1 MYQVM
6 KTITKETAALVTALA
21 MIAPIVAT
29 EVNSVQTVQAA
40 KSKLPKLDKI
50 EATQKQ
56 KKSKKAPVI
65 NFSAQI
71 MDARFNTKQA
81 PKLELAYNT
90 KSSYVTG
97 LTIQTDIFLNNKKV
111 VPTFTD
117 TANKSTNMP
126 LMLAVPI
133 TKKLQPGN
141 YIIKTTFLTNA
152 GAQQTIT
159 TPLKLNSAK
168 VAPVNQQIDHIVKMA
183 TIKKIAIIAGIIL
196 LVLISAGLGFF
207 FWFKHSKNKIGPE
220 DPNTVAALDD
230 RLTGN
235 QTTATELNAAA
246 NGEDP
251 NAVRNAMDNEPQSAD
266 NTASQTTT
274 SEINNSNQ
282 NDKQQNKGGFLKG
295 LMSGKK
301 EVSPKQPLPEFNQ
314 TDLKSDKNKS
324 ASQSATNNS
333 MPEFNSATINTSV
346 NNADTSD
353 LDAMLNSHPSAK
365 PTAVN
370 NSEINSD
377 TNNVT
382 SFKPHYKKVPD
393 IRSVKKKSTNII
405 AGDNPQL
412 NLKSDKKDNTD
423 DKPAKQNTA
432 TGAIQLGTASDIKS
446 DKKNEKE
453 NKQDNRSATDI
464 KSDGKWTKDND
475 KSFDTD
481 TKSDEK
487 NDRKNNDEKGSNDDT
502 VDALK
507 DLM

>member
-1 MYQVM
+1 M
-6 KTITKETAALVTALA
+6 KTITKKTAALVTALA

-29 EVNSVQTVQAA
+29 EINSVQTVQAA

-50 EATQKQ
+50 ESTKRQKSR
-56 KKSKKAPVI
+56 KKEPVI
-65 NFSAQI
+65 NFNAQI

-97 LTIQTDIFLNNKKV
+97 LTIQTDILLNNKKV

-117 TANKSTNMP
+117 TANKSTNIP

-159 TPLKLNSAK
+159 TPLKLDSAK

-220 DPNTVAALDD
+220 DPNTVAALDN

-246 NGEDP
+246 NGKDP
-251 NAVRNAMDNEPQSAD
+251 NAVRNAMDNELQPTD
-266 NTASQTTT
+266 NTASQSTA
-274 SEINNSNQ
+274 SEINNSSQ

-353 LDAMLNSHPSAK
+353 LDVMLNSHPSAK

-370 NSEINSD
+370 DSEINSD
-377 TNNVT
+377 TNNVD

-393 IRSVKKKSTNII
+393 IKSVKKKPTDII
-405 AGDNPQL
+405 AGDNSHL
-412 NLKSDKKDNTD
+412 DLKSDKKDNTD

-432 TGAIQLGTASDIKS
+432 TGAIQLGTASDLKS
-446 DKKNEKE
+446 DKKNDKE
-453 NKQDNRSATDI
+453 NKQDNQSVSDI
-464 KSDGKWTKDND
+464 KSDKSQWKKDND
-475 KSFDTD
+475 KSPDTD
-481 TKSDEK
+481 IKSDEK
-487 NDRKNNDEKGSNDDT
+487 NDKKNNDAKDSNDDT

>member
-1 MYQVM
+1 M
-6 KTITKETAALVTALA
+6 KTITKKTAALVTALA
-21 MIAPIVAT
+21 MTAPIAVT
-29 EVNSVQTVQAA
+29 GINSVQTVQAA

-50 EATQKQ
+50 ESTKRQKRR
-56 KKSKKAPVI
+56 KKAPVI

-111 VPTFTD
+111 VTTFTD
-117 TANKSTNMP
+117 TANKSTNTP

-152 GAQQTIT
+152 GTQQIIT

-168 VAPVNQQIDHIVKMA
+168 VAPVNQRIDHIVKMA
-183 TIKKIAIIAGIIL
+183 TIKKIAIIAGIVL
-196 LVLISAGLGFF
+196 LILISAGLGFF

-314 TDLKSDKNKS
+314 TDIKSDKNKS
-324 ASQSATNNS
+324 ASQLTKNS
-333 MPEFNSATINTSV
+333 MPEFNSATISTPINT
-346 NNADTSD
+346 ADTSD

-365 PTAVN
+365 FTTVN

-377 TNNVT
+377 ANNVDN
-382 SFKPHYKKVPD
+382 FKPHYKKVPD
-393 IRSVKKKSTNII
+393 IKSVKKKPTDII
-405 AGDNPQL
+405 ACDNSSL
-412 NLKSDKKDNTD
+412 NLKSDKKDSADN
-423 DKPAKQNTA
+423 KQAKQNIA
-432 TGAIQLGTASDIKS
+432 TGTMQLGTVSDI
-446 DKKNEKE
+446 
-453 NKQDNRSATDI
+453 
-464 KSDGKWTKDND
+464 
-475 KSFDTD
+475 
-481 TKSDEK
+481 KSDEK
-487 NDRKNNDEKGSNDDT
+487 NDKKNDDEKGNDNDT
-502 VDALK
+502 INALK

>member
-1 MYQVM
+1 M
-6 KTITKETAALVTALA
+6 KTITKKTAALVTALA
-21 MIAPIVAT
+21 MIAPIAAT
-29 EVNSVQTVQAA
+29 GINSVQTVQAA

-251 NAVRNAMDNEPQSAD
+251 NAVRNAMDNEPQPTG
-266 NTASQTTT
+266 NTASQITA

-282 NDKQQNKGGFLKG
+282 DNKQQNKGSFLKG

-324 ASQSATNNS
+324 AFQSATNNS

-365 PTAVN
+365 PTAAN

-377 TNNVT
+377 VNNVDG
-382 SFKPHYKKVPD
+382 FKPHYKKVPD

-432 TGAIQLGTASDIKS
+432 TGAIQLGTASDLKS

-453 NKQDNRSATDI
+453 NNQDNQSVSDI
-464 KSDGKWTKDND
+464 KSDKSQWKKDND
-475 KSFDTD
+475 KSPDTD
-481 TKSDEK
+481 IKSDEK
-487 NDRKNNDEKGSNDDT
+487 NDKKNNDAKDSNDDT

>member
-1 MYQVM
+1 MNQVM

-21 MIAPIVAT
+21 MITPIAAT
-29 EVNSVQTVQAA
+29 EINSVQTVQAA

-50 EATQKQ
+50 ESTKRQKGR
-56 KKSKKAPVI
+56 KKVPVI

-111 VPTFTD
+111 VPTFTN
-117 TANKSTNMP
+117 TANKSTNTP

-152 GAQQTIT
+152 GAQQIIT

-183 TIKKIAIIAGIIL
+183 TIKKIAIIAGIVL
-196 LVLISAGLGFF
+196 LILISAGLGFF
-207 FWFKHSKNKIGPE
+207 FWFKYSKNKIGPE

-235 QTTATELNAAA
+235 QTTATELNAVA
-246 NGEDP
+246 NGKDP
-251 NAVRNAMDNEPQSAD
+251 NAVRNAMDNEPQPTD
-266 NTASQTTT
+266 NTASQSTA
-274 SEINNSNQ
+274 SEINNSSQ
-282 NDKQQNKGGFLKG
+282 NSKQQNKGSFLKG
-295 LMSGKK
+295 LMRGKK

-314 TDLKSDKNKS
+314 TDIKSDKNKS
-324 ASQSATNNS
+324 ASQSVNNS
-333 MPEFNSATINTSV
+333 MPEFNSATINTPV
-346 NNADTSD
+346 NTADTSD

-365 PTAVN
+365 PTTVN

-377 TNNVT
+377 VNNVT

-432 TGAIQLGTASDIKS
+432 TGVIQLGTASDLKS

-453 NKQDNRSATDI
+453 NNQDNQSVSDI
-464 KSDGKWTKDND
+464 KSDKSQWKKDND
-475 KSFDTD
+475 KSPDTD
-481 TKSDEK
+481 IKSDEK
-487 NDRKNNDEKGSNDDT
+487 NDKKNNDAKDSNDDT

>member
-1 MYQVM
+1 M

-21 MIAPIVAT
+21 MIAPIAAT

-50 EATQKQ
+50 ESTKRQKGR
-56 KKSKKAPVI
+56 KKVPVI

-111 VPTFTD
+111 VPTFTN
-117 TANKSTNMP
+117 TANKSTNTP
-126 LMLAVPI
+126 LMLALPI

-159 TPLKLNSAK
+159 TPLKLDSAK
-168 VAPVNQQIDHIVKMA
+168 VAPVNQQIDHIVKIA
-183 TIKKIAIIAGIIL
+183 TIKKIAIIAGIVL
-196 LVLISAGLGFF
+196 LILISAGLGFF
-207 FWFKHSKNKIGPE
+207 FWFKHSKNKIEPE
-220 DPNTVAALDD
+220 DPNMVAALDD

-251 NAVRNAMDNEPQSAD
+251 NAVRKAMDNEPQPTG
-266 NTASQTTT
+266 NTASQITA

-282 NDKQQNKGGFLKG
+282 NNKQQSKGSFLKE

-314 TDLKSDKNKS
+314 TDIKSDKNKS
-324 ASQSATNNS
+324 ASQSVNNS
-333 MPEFNSATINTSV
+333 MPEFNSATINTPI

-353 LDAMLNSHPSAK
+353 LDVMLNSHPSAK

-370 NSEINSD
+370 DSEINSD
-377 TNNVT
+377 TNNVD

-393 IRSVKKKSTNII
+393 IKSVKKKPTDII

-412 NLKSDKKDNTD
+412 NLKSDEKDNTD
-423 DKPAKQNTA
+423 DKSVEQNTA

-453 NKQDNRSATDI
+453 NKQDNQSLSDI

-475 KSFDTD
+475 DSANTD
-481 TKSDEK
+481 IKSDEK
-487 NDRKNNDEKGSNDDT
+487 SYKKNNDEKGSNDDT

>member
-1 MYQVM
+1 MNQVM

-21 MIAPIVAT
+21 MTVPIVAT

-50 EATQKQ
+50 ESTKRQKGR
-56 KKSKKAPVI
+56 KKVPVI

-117 TANKSTNMP
+117 TANKSTNTP

-251 NAVRNAMDNEPQSAD
+251 NAVRKAMDNEPQPTG
-266 NTASQTTT
+266 NTASKITA
-274 SEINNSNQ
+274 SDINHSNQ
-282 NDKQQNKGGFLKG
+282 KSKQQSKGNFLKG
-295 LMSGKK
+295 FMSGKK

-314 TDLKSDKNKS
+314 TDIKSDKNKS
-324 ASQSATNNS
+324 ASQSVNNS
-333 MPEFNSATINTSV
+333 MPEFNSATINTPI

-353 LDAMLNSHPSAK
+353 LDVMLNSHPSAK

-370 NSEINSD
+370 NSEFNSD
-377 TNNVT
+377 SNNVDT
-382 SFKPHYKKVPD
+382 FKPHYKKVPD
-393 IRSVKKKSTNII
+393 IKSVKKKQTYII
-405 AGDNPQL
+405 DCDNSSL
-412 NLKSDKKDNTD
+412 NLKSDKKDNAD
-423 DKPAKQNTA
+423 NKQAKQNMA
-432 TGAIQLGTASDIKS
+432 TGTIKLGTTSDIKS
-446 DKKNEKE
+446 DENNNKKNDNE
-453 NKQDNRSATDI
+453 NGN
-464 KSDGKWTKDND
+464 DND
-475 KSFDTD
+475 TI
-481 TKSDEK
+481 
-487 NDRKNNDEKGSNDDT
+487 N
-502 VDALK
+502 ALK

>member
-1 MYQVM
+1 MNQVM

-50 EATQKQ
+50 ESTKRQKSR
-56 KKSKKAPVI
+56 KKEPVI
-65 NFSAQI
+65 NFNAQI

-97 LTIQTDIFLNNKKV
+97 LTIQTDILLNNKKV

-117 TANKSTNMP
+117 TANKSTNIP

-159 TPLKLNSAK
+159 TPLKLDSAK

-183 TIKKIAIIAGIIL
+183 TIKKIAIIAGIVL

-251 NAVRNAMDNEPQSAD
+251 NAVRKAIDNEPQSAD
-266 NTASQTTT
+266 DTASQTTA

-282 NDKQQNKGGFLKG
+282 KSEQQSKGNFLKG

-314 TDLKSDKNKS
+314 TDIKSDKNKS
-324 ASQSATNNS
+324 ASQSVNNS
-333 MPEFNSATINTSV
+333 MPEFNSATINTPV
-346 NNADTSD
+346 NTADTSD

-377 TNNVT
+377 INNAT

-393 IRSVKKKSTNII
+393 IKSIKKKSTDII
-405 AGDNPQL
+405 AGDNSHL
-412 NLKSDKKDNTD
+412 DLKSSEKDNAD
-423 DKPAKQNTA
+423 NKSAKQSHA

-453 NKQDNRSATDI
+453 SKPDNKSATDI
-464 KSDGKWTKDND
+464 KSDGKWTKDDEDSAN
-475 KSFDTD
+475 TD
-481 TKSDEK
+481 IKSDEK
-487 NDRKNNDEKGSNDDT
+487 NDKKNNGEKGSNDDT

>member
-1 MYQVM
+1 M
-6 KTITKETAALVTALA
+6 KTITKKTAALVTALA
-21 MIAPIVAT
+21 MITPIVAT

-50 EATQKQ
+50 ESTKKQ
-56 KKSKKAPVI
+56 KKRKKVPVI

-97 LTIQTDIFLNNKKV
+97 LTIQTDILLNNKKV

-117 TANKSTNMP
+117 TANKSTNTP

-159 TPLKLNSAK
+159 TPLKLDSAK

-183 TIKKIAIIAGIIL
+183 TIKKIAIITGIVL
-196 LVLISAGLGFF
+196 LILISAGLGFF
-207 FWFKHSKNKIGPE
+207 FWFKHGKNKIGPE

-251 NAVRNAMDNEPQSAD
+251 NAVRKAMDNEPQPTG
-266 NTASQTTT
+266 NTASQITA

-282 NDKQQNKGGFLKG
+282 NNKQQSKGSFLKG

-314 TDLKSDKNKS
+314 TDIKSDKNKS
-324 ASQSATNNS
+324 ASQSVNNS
-333 MPEFNSATINTSV
+333 MPEFNSATINTPV
-346 NNADTSD
+346 NTADTSD

-365 PTAVN
+365 PTAAN

-377 TNNVT
+377 VNNVDG
-382 SFKPHYKKVPD
+382 FKPHYKKVPD
-393 IRSVKKKSTNII
+393 IKSVKKKPTDII
-405 AGDNPQL
+405 ACDNSPL
-412 NLKSDKKDNTD
+412 NLKSDKKDNAD
-423 DKPAKQNTA
+423 NKSAKQSHA

-446 DKKNEKE
+446 DENNNKKNDNEKG
-453 NKQDNRSATDI
+453 N
-464 KSDGKWTKDND
+464 DND
-475 KSFDTD
+475 TI
-481 TKSDEK
+481 
-487 NDRKNNDEKGSNDDT
+487 N
-502 VDALK
+502 ALK